1 MNAMVLPV
9 LAALLAFGAVML
21 VSLAVVDTQ
30 RRAGM
35 RRSLA
40 LALGDPLSQPASGTG
55 RPWEATSTLDTIVVG
70 IGSRLVSPRGKE
82 RLRRHLAWAGRPSS
96 ESLSTIIGRKVI
108 YLIGGACVGL
118 LLGVLLGGWW
128 VLLLPALAVAGFF
141 APDLILYN
149 QADHRTQ
156 EIQYQLP
163 DALDLLNLC
172 VESGL
177 GLQAALAR
185 VAETQE
191 GPVAAEFGRVLQEMQ
206 LGVSRTAAFESMAA
220 RTKQDDLRRFVT
232 AMLQVDK
239 LGIPVAN
246 VLREQAREMRA
257 VRHARAREQA
267 QKVPVKILGPLM
279 LCFLPGLFIII
290 LGPAAITAVD
300 VLLRR

>member
-9 LAALLAFGAVML
+9 LAALLAFGAVL
-21 VSLAVVDTQ
+21 LLSLAVVDVQ

-40 LALGDPLSQPASGTG
+40 FVLGDPLSQTTTSSG

-108 YLIGGACVGL
+108 YLIAGACIGL
-118 LLGVLLGGWW
+118 LLFPV
-128 VLLLPALAVAGFF
+128 LAVAGFF
-141 APDLILYN
+141 APDLILFN
-149 QADHRTQ
+149 QAEHRTE
-156 EIQYQLP
+156 EIQFQLP

-177 GLQAALAR
+177 GLQSALAR
-185 VAETQE
+185 VAETQD

-279 LCFLPGLFIII
+279 LCFLPGLFVII
-290 LGPAAITAVD
+290 LGPAAITAAE